1 MNIREN
7 PFLRRRNRMLAS
19 KKKLEA
25 DVLGGQQ
32 IRRLLAR
39 AGGRDII
46 RKSWAGTEVYS
57 TLIDLPAN
65 QAFVRIDKML
75 NTAVIPYTSDSLP
88 RKGRTPIESVGE
100 DVVTITN
107 SYMCPDRDA
116 GIVVVVNGIGDE
128 LSVVTII
135 SQAY

>member
-7 PFLRRRNRMLAS
+7 PFLRRRKRMLAS
-19 KKKLEA
+19 KKLEA
-25 DVLGGQQ
+25 DVLGGQE
-32 IRRLLAR
+32 ICRLLVR
-39 AGGRDII
+39 AGGRNIV
-46 RKSWAGTEVYS
+46 RKLLADSEVYS
-57 TLIDLPAN
+57 TLIDLPVN
-65 QAFVRIDKML
+65 QAFARINKML
-75 NTAVIPYTSDSLP
+75 NTAAIPYTSDSFP
-88 RKGRTPIESVGE
+88 KKGRTPIESVDE

>member
-7 PFLRRRNRMLAS
+7 PFLSRRKRMLAS
-19 KKKLEA
+19 KKLEA
-25 DVLGGQQ
+25 DVLGGQE
-32 IRRLLAR
+32 ICRLLVR
-39 AGGRDII
+39 AGGRNIV
-46 RKSWAGTEVYS
+46 RKLLADSEVYS

-65 QAFVRIDKML
+65 QAFARINKML
-75 NTAVIPYTSDSLP
+75 NTAAIPYTSDSLP
-88 RKGRTPIESVGE
+88 KKGRTPIESVGE

-128 LSVVTII
+128 LSVVTIV

>member
-25 DVLGGQQ
+25 DVLDGQE
-32 IRRLLAR
+32 ICRLLIR

-46 RKSWAGTEVYS
+46 RKSWAGTDVYS

-65 QAFVRIDKML
+65 QAFMRINKLL
-75 NTAVIPYTSDSLP
+75 NTAAIPYTSDSFP
-88 RKGRTPIESVGE
+88 KKGRTPIEAVDE